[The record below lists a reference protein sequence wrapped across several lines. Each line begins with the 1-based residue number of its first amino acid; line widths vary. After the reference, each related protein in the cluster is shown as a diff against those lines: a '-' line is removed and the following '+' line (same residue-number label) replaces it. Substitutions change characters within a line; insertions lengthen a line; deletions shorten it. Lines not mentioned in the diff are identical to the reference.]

1 MRLCCFLLACR
12 LKKLFFALVSLDVV
26 IVVVIAVVVVAAV
39 AVAVVV
45 IVVVDVVAIVKQMFA
60 INVDSDEKAN

>member
-39 AVAVVV
+39 VVVV